1 MMTLIAAAVVAAA
14 QPAPPADAH
23 AHVEGMTPD
32 QNSTKKTDCQCC
44 ANKGM
49 HEHEDHASGEP
60 QEHRGE

>member
-23 AHVEGMTPD
+23 AHGAGMTPE
-32 QNSTKKTDCQCC
+32 QHAAMKADCPCC
-44 ANKGM
+44 ADKGM
-49 HEHEDHASGEP
+49 HEHEDQASGEP